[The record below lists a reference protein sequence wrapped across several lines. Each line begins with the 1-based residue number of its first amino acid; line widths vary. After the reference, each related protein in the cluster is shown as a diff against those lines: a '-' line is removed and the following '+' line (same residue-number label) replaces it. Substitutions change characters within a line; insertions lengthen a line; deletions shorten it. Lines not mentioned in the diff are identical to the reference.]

1 MATVVGDVAV
11 RVGSDITDLQQGM
24 RNASK
29 SIGSFSKTSSK
40 KLRDVTDNIVKM
52 GAAAGIAAAG
62 GLLAMTKSAA
72 ASAQEIQNL
81 STVANTTTEEFQKWA
96 FASKNLGVENDKL
109 ADILKDVNDK
119 VGDFLTTGGGPLVDF
134 FEQIAP
140 KVGVTAEQFRHLSG
154 PQALQLFTS
163 SLEKANLSQA
173 EMTFHLEAMASDL
186 TLLQPLLANN
196 GKLLDQQS
204 KLAENLGVILSD
216 VDIKQLEKLQQNFT
230 ILGSLASSAADII
243 GAELSPYVTVLTEKL
258 IDATS
263 SGVDFGEKVDGV
275 MRVVAKS
282 VGFVADTIHGLNV
295 VFEGLKLVGFSAIGG
310 ISHLL
315 QGAAEAFVLFGDSA
329 IRTVNTVINAF
340 NSIPGLDDIPGLTLM
355 TDSDFMQSIR
365 DSNEEIRMTI
375 DQMTNDFA
383 ELAMQEMPSDKVVR
397 FLDDVKTKSIEAA
410 QAVSGVQDQLV
421 NIASDPFMGEDPNM
435 EFEEFFAD
443 NKEGWGIAARDTGRA
458 MQNVVQTM
466 STGSKQ
472 AFKIA
477 KAWALADAIIS
488 TAQGIAAGVKL
499 GWPLGVPAVAWAAAT
514 GFAQITAI
522 KNQSFGGSGGAAAS
536 GGGTPAT
543 APNPVG
549 VGGSGGAQQS
559 QTLSVAPI
567 DPSAIFSGSQMQSF
581 GESIHD
587 FSKDGGKVVFEA

>member
-24 RNASK
+24 RKASK
-29 SIGSFSKTSSK
+29 SVGGFAKTSTK
-40 KLRDVTDNIVKM
+40 QLRAVTDNIVKM
-52 GAAAGIAAAG
+52 GAAAGLAAAG

-81 STVANTTTEEFQKWA
+81 STVANATTTEFQKWS

-154 PQALQLFTS
+154 PQALQLFTD

-186 TLLQPLLANN
+186 TLLQPLLADG
-196 GKLLDQQS
+196 GKLLAQQS
-204 KLAENLGVILSD
+204 KIAENLGLILSD
-216 VDIKQLEKLQQNFT
+216 VDIAQLDKLQESFT
-230 ILGSLASSAADII
+230 TIGALAESASDII
-243 GAELSPYVTVLTEKL
+243 GARLAPFVTVLTEKF
-258 IDATS
+258 IES
-263 SGVDFGEKVDGV
+263 SGAGTDFGEQVDAAMV
-275 MRVVAKS
+275 KAAHA
-282 VGFVADTIHGLNV
+282 VGFVADAVHGLNV

-329 IRTVNTVINAF
+329 IRTVNTVIGAF

-355 TDSDFMQSIR
+355 TDSDFMKSIR
-365 DSNEEIRMTI
+365 ESNEEIRMTI
-375 DQMTNDFA
+375 DQMATDFT
-383 ELAMQEMPSDKVVR
+383 ELTMQEMPSDKVVR
-397 FLDDVKTKSIEAA
+397 YLDDVKTKSIEAA
-410 QAVSGVQDQLV
+410 QAVSGVQDKLV
-421 NIASDPFMGEDPNM
+421 SIASDPFMGEDPNM

-466 STGSKQ
+466 SSGSKQ

-499 GWPLGVPAVAWAAAT
+499 GWPMGIPAVAWAAAT

-522 KNQSFGGSGGAAAS
+522 KNQSFGGAGGAAAS

>member
-24 RNASK
+24 RKASK
-29 SIGSFSKTSSK
+29 SVGGFAKTSTK
-40 KLRDVTDNIVKM
+40 QLRAVTDNIVKM

-81 STVANTTTEEFQKWA
+81 STVANATTAEFQKWS

-154 PQALQLFTS
+154 PQALQLFTD

-186 TLLQPLLANN
+186 TLLQPLLANG
-196 GKLLDQQS
+196 GKLLEQQS
-204 KLAENLGVILSD
+204 KIAENLGLILSD
-216 VDIKQLEKLQQNFT
+216 VDIAQLDKLQESFT
-230 ILGSLASSAADII
+230 TIGALAESASDII
-243 GAELSPYVTVLTEKL
+243 GARLAPFVTVLTEKF
-258 IDATS
+258 IES
-263 SGVDFGEKVDGV
+263 SGAGTDFGEQVDAAMV
-275 MRVVAKS
+275 KAAHA
-282 VGFVADTIHGLNV
+282 VGFVADAVHGLNV

-329 IRTVNTVINAF
+329 IRTVNTVIGAF

-355 TDSDFMQSIR
+355 TDSDFMKSIR
-365 DSNEEIRMTI
+365 ESNEEIRMTI
-375 DQMTNDFA
+375 DQMATDFT
-383 ELAMQEMPSDKVVR
+383 ELTMQEMPSDKVVR
-397 FLDDVKTKSIEAA
+397 YLDDVKTKSIEAA
-410 QAVSGVQDQLV
+410 QAVSGVQDKLV
-421 NIASDPFMGEDPNM
+421 SIASDPFMGEDPNM

-466 STGSKQ
+466 SSGSKQ

-499 GWPLGVPAVAWAAAT
+499 GWPMGIPAVAWAAAT

-522 KNQSFGGSGGAAAS
+522 KNQSFGGAGGAAAS

-567 DPSAIFSGSQMQSF
+567 DPNAIFSGSQMQSF

>member
-24 RNASK
+24 RKASK
-29 SIGSFSKTSSK
+29 SVGGFAKTSTK
-40 KLRDVTDNIVKM
+40 QLRAVTDNIVKM

-81 STVANTTTEEFQKWA
+81 STVANATTAEFQKWS

-140 KVGVTAEQFRHLSG
+140 KVGVTAESFRNLSG
-154 PQALQLFTS
+154 PQALQLFTD

-186 TLLQPLLANN
+186 TLLQPLLADG
-196 GKLLDQQS
+196 GKLLAQQS
-204 KLAENLGVILSD
+204 KIAENLGLILSD
-216 VDIKQLEKLQQNFT
+216 VDIAQLDKLQESFT
-230 ILGSLASSAADII
+230 TIGALAESASDII
-243 GAELSPYVTVLTEKL
+243 GARLAPFVTVLTEKF
-258 IDATS
+258 IES
-263 SGVDFGEKVDGV
+263 SGAGTDFGEQVDAAMV
-275 MRVVAKS
+275 KAAHA
-282 VGFVADTIHGLNV
+282 VGFVADAVHGLNV

-355 TDSDFMQSIR
+355 TDSDFMKSIR
-365 DSNEEIRMTI
+365 ESNEEIRMTI
-375 DQMTNDFA
+375 DQMATDFA
-383 ELAMQEMPSDKVVR
+383 ELTMQEMPSDKVVR
-397 FLDDVKTKSIEAA
+397 YLDDVKTKSIEAA
-410 QAVSGVQDQLV
+410 QAVSGVQDKLV
-421 NIASDPFMGEDPNM
+421 SIASDPFMGEDPNM
-435 EFEEFFAD
+435 EFEEFFSD

-466 STGSKQ
+466 SSGSKQ

-499 GWPLGVPAVAWAAAT
+499 GWPMGIPAVAWAAAT

-522 KNQSFGGSGGAAAS
+522 KNQSFGGAGGAAAS

-549 VGGSGGAQQS
+549 VGGTGGAQQS

>member
-1 MATVVGDVAV
+1 M
-11 RVGSDITDLQQGM
+11 
-24 RNASK
+24 
-29 SIGSFSKTSSK
+29 
-40 KLRDVTDNIVKM
+40 
-52 GAAAGIAAAG
+52 
-62 GLLAMTKSAA
+62 
-72 ASAQEIQNL
+72 
-81 STVANTTTEEFQKWA
+81 
-96 FASKNLGVENDKL
+96 
-109 ADILKDVNDK
+109 
-119 VGDFLTTGGGPLVDF
+119 
-134 FEQIAP
+134 
-140 KVGVTAEQFRHLSG
+140 
-154 PQALQLFTS
+154 
-163 SLEKANLSQA
+163 
-173 EMTFHLEAMASDL
+173 
-186 TLLQPLLANN
+186 
-196 GKLLDQQS
+196 
-204 KLAENLGVILSD
+204 
-216 VDIKQLEKLQQNFT
+216 
-230 ILGSLASSAADII
+230 
-243 GAELSPYVTVLTEKL
+243 
-258 IDATS
+258 
-263 SGVDFGEKVDGV
+263 
-275 MRVVAKS
+275 
-282 VGFVADTIHGLNV
+282 
-295 VFEGLKLVGFSAIGG
+295 
-310 ISHLL
+310 

-329 IRTVNTVINAF
+329 IKTVNTVINAF

-365 DSNEEIRMTI
+365 ESNEEIRMTI
-375 DQMTNDFA
+375 DEMATDFA
-383 ELAMQEMPSDKVVR
+383 ELTMQEMPSDKVVR
-397 FLDDVKTKSIEAA
+397 YLDDVKTKSIEAA
-410 QAVSGVQDQLV
+410 QAVSGVQDKLV
-421 NIASDPFMGEDPNM
+421 SIASDPFMGEDPNM

-466 STGSKQ
+466 SSGSKQ

-499 GWPLGVPAVAWAAAT
+499 GWPMGIPAVAWAAAT

-522 KNQSFGGSGGAAAS
+522 KNQSFGGAGGAAAS